1 VSKFT
6 FLYPLFLISYY
17 NKYYTLKI
25 YKIWSSIIMN
35 EDRRHFSGRER
46 VALYLVQDGR
56 CALCGVELE
65 SGWHADHVTPWSHG
79 GATDVLN
86 GQALCAPCNLK
97 KGNKVMGIKL
107 RAWQIEATNKY
118 YLDDKRDWLAKVTPG
133 GGKTMFALSIAKAML
148 HDRTVERVIIVV
160 PTDGLRE
167 QWSKTASE
175 KMDLQLGT
183 NSNGEGVLSKS
194 GYDGQVVTYAQV
206 ASLPEEYRHA
216 CGRYRV
222 LIVFDECHHSGDNQ
236 SWGKAMEIAFSI
248 AAKRLSMTGTPW
260 RAPRRGKIPFVTYDA
275 DGTLIA
281 NYDYGYEQAIADG
294 VCRGVQFHAFD
305 GKVTYVSLDNSSCVP
320 MTADV
325 QLSEVDEEDN
335 SQVLRDILKADGTW
349 MSSILRQAIATLND
363 IRAGDNGEGAIPD
376 AKGLVVVH
384 DRSEARIVAKLIERM
399 IYQRPALIIS
409 DPDDGE
415 PDPKEELNRFRTNA
429 QVWAVAVD
437 MVSEGVDIPALCVGV
452 YATRKKTPLRFQ
464 QIIGRFIRMR
474 QDEILTAIVFIPAVP
489 SLLAL
494 ASAIED
500 QLNHSIQE
508 EELEQKE
515 RQKRENSGE
524 SGEDEDESP
533 QFFVK
538 DTSEAEFS
546 YTIYHSEQF
555 SESEITQA
563 KASCVTHGVPA
574 RYAVEV
580 AKILRANA
588 PVSDTESHGISS
600 KKPEDLPMS
609 RQEEENFLRELL
621 NKEIHRTA
629 GKTCERTGID
639 IGVETRNLNKKVWAW
654 YDKPRKKMSVEELRD
669 ARRRVKSLGDD
680 GKSGA

>member
-1 VSKFT
+1 
-6 FLYPLFLISYY
+6 
-17 NKYYTLKI
+17 
-25 YKIWSSIIMN
+25 MN
-35 EDRRHFSGRER
+35 GERRHFSGRER
-46 VALYLVQDGR
+46 VAMYLAQDGR
-56 CALCGVELE
+56 CALCGVELK
-65 SGWHADHVTPWSHG
+65 SGWHADHVAPWSHG

-97 KGNKVMGIKL
+97 KGSKVMGIEL

-160 PTDGLRE
+160 PTDGLRD

-175 KMDLQLGT
+175 KMNLQLGT

-194 GYDGQVVTYAQV
+194 GYNGQVVTYAQV

-216 CGRYRV
+216 CGRYRILV
-222 LIVFDECHHSGDNQ
+222 IFDECHHAGDNQ
-236 SWGKAMEIAFSI
+236 SWGKAMETAFSI

-275 DGTLIA
+275 EGILIA
-281 NYDYGYEQAIADG
+281 DYDYGYEQAIADG

-305 GKVTYVSLDNSSCVP
+305 GKVTYVSLDSSSCVP

-325 QLSEVDEEDN
+325 QLSSADEEDN

-363 IRAGDNGEGAIPD
+363 IRAGDNGEGAITD
-376 AKGLVVVH
+376 GKGLVIVH
-384 DRSEARIVAKLIERM
+384 DRSEARIVAKLIEQM
-399 IYQRPALIIS
+399 THQRPALIIS

-415 PDPKEELNRFRTNA
+415 PDPKEELNRFRKNK

-464 QIIGRFIRMR
+464 QIVGRFVRMR
-474 QDEILTAIVFIPAVP
+474 QNEILTAVIFIPAVP

-500 QLNHSIQE
+500 QLNHSVQE
-508 EELEQKE
+508 EEQEQRN
-515 RQKRENSGE
+515 RQKRENAGDG
-524 SGEDEDESP
+524 GEDEDDSP

-546 YTIYHSEQF
+546 HAIYHSEQF
-555 SESEITQA
+555 SESEITQVRA
-563 KASCVTHGVPA
+563 NCIAQGIPP
-574 RYAVEV
+574 RYAIEV
-580 AKILRANA
+580 AKILRANM
-588 PVSDTESHGISS
+588 PTSSTEAHDISNS
-600 KKPEDLPMS
+600 KKPENRPMS
-609 RQEEENFLRELL
+609 RQEEENFLREQL

-639 IGVETRNLNKKVWAW
+639 IGTATKNLNTKVMTW
-654 YDKPRKKMSVEELRD
+654 YDKPRKKMSVEELWD
-669 ARRRVKSLGDD
+669 ARSRVKALGDD
-680 GKSGA
+680 SKGKA